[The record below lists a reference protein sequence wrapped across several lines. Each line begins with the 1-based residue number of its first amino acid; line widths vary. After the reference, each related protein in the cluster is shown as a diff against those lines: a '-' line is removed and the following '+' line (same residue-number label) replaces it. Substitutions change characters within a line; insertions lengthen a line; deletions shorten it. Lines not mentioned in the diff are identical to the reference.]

1 MNFLQTTQSALK
13 AVLRNRMRSFL
24 TILGIVIGVM
34 SVILLISLVS
44 GVKSFITNE
53 ISGLGS
59 NLIFIVPGKI
69 GSGGPPGGI
78 AINRLTTAHADELKA
93 KLKGEAEVS
102 AAVRTITTIKRLNK
116 TDKDVIVG
124 GYESNILKII
134 KGIKIAKGRYITDTE
149 DKSGAKVAVLGPTV
163 VKSLFGQSSP
173 LNQTVLLG
181 GIKYK
186 VIGIFEPRGSVLGV
200 DQDNVAL
207 IPLQAALNQF
217 GAKNLNAIY
226 AGAND
231 PQADVK
237 VLSKKITSILSKR
250 ISEDDFTV
258 QTQEQTLQT
267 ISQITNILTVALGGI
282 AAISLLVGGIGVM
295 NIMLVSVTERTREI
309 GLRKALGATNNNI
322 RNQFLIEAITLSG
335 LGGIIGIA
343 LGVGLSYLINF
354 FFTTTVPLWSVA
366 LSFGFSMLVGVV
378 FGVAPAIRAS
388 KLDPITALR
397 YE

>member
-1 MNFLQTTQSALK
+1 METLK
-13 AVLRNRMRSFL
+13 LSIIAILANKLRSSL

-34 SVILLISLVS
+34 SVILLVSMVS
-44 GVKSFITNE
+44 GVKSFITKE

-69 GSGGPPGGI
+69 GGSGPPGGI
-78 AINRLTTAHADELKA
+78 AINRLTLQHAQELKT

-102 AAVRTITTIKRLNK
+102 AAVRTIATVKRLNK
-116 TDKDVIVG
+116 VDKDVIIG

-134 KGIKIAKGRYITDTE
+134 KGIKIARGRYITETE
-149 DKSGAKVAVLGPTV
+149 AHSGLKVAVLGPTV
-163 VKSLFGQSSP
+163 VKSLFGNSSA
-173 LNQTVLLG
+173 LNQTILLG
-181 GIKYK
+181 GTKYK
-186 VIGIFEPRGSVLGV
+186 VVGIFEPRGSILGV
-200 DQDNVAL
+200 DQDNVVL
-207 IPLQAALNQF
+207 IPLQAALTQF

-237 VLSKKITSILSKR
+237 SLSKKITSILSKR

-267 ISQITNILTVALGGI
+267 ISQITGVLTAALGGI

-309 GLRKALGATNNNI
+309 GLRKAVGAKPSDI

-335 LGGIIGIA
+335 IGGIIGII
-343 LGVGLSYLINF
+343 LGFAISLLINN

-366 LSFGFSMLVGVV
+366 LSFGFSMLVGVI

-388 KLDPITALR
+388 RLNPIEALR